1 MATTDFGAAS
11 ALRVKEWSLTVTMQG
26 RDDSFWFSNGFVS
39 ASTADQNKPIQRVTE
54 LSKTKRGLECVMP
67 MAMDISADAA
77 VVGDNLLDGNES
89 AIDTD
94 YQAIRVDQIRFATK
108 SAGEMS
114 EQSTVLNFR
123 TQSKDKLAFALS
135 DVTDE
140 LGFLTAAGRAY
151 TLNTDG
157 TTRGTS
163 QLPSLTFAA
172 DVAAASTNRVIYA
185 GSATSEATLTAA
197 DKMSWDLII
206 QAKAMA
212 KRKRIRPI
220 RMGGRSFYIMVMSTE
235 QCRDLE
241 QSPDYKTLQ
250 AQAMPR
256 GLDNPLFTNAKKV
269 VGDVVIHDHQK
280 VFNTLGLSSG
290 SRWGS
295 GSTVHGAQ
303 AMLLGAQALGFA
315 EITGDTG
322 AGWRENPGS
331 NDFGNRQSIG
341 YGRKMGL
348 LKPQYKS
355 KYNSNTREDFGILS
369 VKTAA
374 AA

>member
-280 VFNTLGLSSG
+280 VFNTLGLGSG

-355 KYNSNTREDFGILS
+355 KYDANAREDFGILS

>member
-241 QSPDYKTLQ
+241 QSQDYKTLQ

-322 AGWRENPGS
+322 AGWRENPGT

-355 KYNSNTREDFGILS
+355 KYDANAREDFGILS

>member
-290 SRWGS
+290 IRWGS

-355 KYNSNTREDFGILS
+355 KYDSNTREDFGILS

>member
-185 GSATSEATLTAA
+185 GSATSEATLTAS

-295 GSTVHGAQ
+295 GSTIHGAQ

-355 KYNSNTREDFGILS
+355 KYDSNTREDFGILS

>member
-185 GSATSEATLTAA
+185 GSATSEATLTAS

-290 SRWGS
+290 SRWGAA
-295 GSTVHGAQ
+295 GLVHGAQ

-355 KYNSNTREDFGILS
+355 KYDSNTREDFGILS

>member
-67 MAMDISADAA
+67 MAMDIGADSA

-355 KYNSNTREDFGILS
+355 KYDANAREDFGILS

>member
-295 GSTVHGAQ
+295 GSTIHGAQ

-355 KYNSNTREDFGILS
+355 KYDSNTREDFGILS

>member
-39 ASTADQNKPIQRVTE
+39 ANTADQNKPIQRVTE

-290 SRWGS
+290 SRWGAA
-295 GSTVHGAQ
+295 STVHGAQ

-355 KYNSNTREDFGILS
+355 KYDANAREDFGILS

>member
-185 GSATSEATLTAA
+185 GSATSEATQTAS

-355 KYNSNTREDFGILS
+355 KYDSNTREDFGILS

>member
-197 DKMSWDLII
+197 DTMSWDLII
-206 QAKAMA
+206 KAKAMA

-295 GSTVHGAQ
+295 GGTVHGAQ

-355 KYNSNTREDFGILS
+355 KYDSNTREDFGILS

>member
-114 EQSTVLNFR
+114 EASTVLNFR

-355 KYNSNTREDFGILS
+355 KYDANAREDFGILS

>member
-185 GSATSEATLTAA
+185 GSATSEATLTAS

-290 SRWGS
+290 SRWGAA
-295 GSTVHGAQ
+295 STVHGAQ

-355 KYNSNTREDFGILS
+355 KYDANAREDFGILS

>member
-348 LKPQYKS
+348 LNPQYKS
-355 KYNSNTREDFGILS
+355 KYDSNTREDFGILS

>member
-355 KYNSNTREDFGILS
+355 KYDANAREDFGILS

>member
-241 QSPDYKTLQ
+241 QSQDYKTLQ

-295 GSTVHGAQ
+295 GSTIHGAQ

-355 KYNSNTREDFGILS
+355 KYDSNTREDFGILS

>member
-114 EQSTVLNFR
+114 EASTVLNFR

-185 GSATSEATLTAA
+185 GSATSEATLTAS

-355 KYNSNTREDFGILS
+355 KYDANAREDFGILS

>member
-185 GSATSEATLTAA
+185 GSATSEATLTAS

-355 KYNSNTREDFGILS
+355 KYDSNTREDFGILS

>member
-355 KYNSNTREDFGILS
+355 KYDSNTREDFGILS

>member
-114 EQSTVLNFR
+114 EASTVLNFR

-295 GSTVHGAQ
+295 GSTVHGGQ

-355 KYNSNTREDFGILS
+355 KYDANAREDFGILS